1 MSYENKRV
9 VAIFAHNEA
18 ENIIACLNSVKRE
31 IRSGDECYVLNNGSC
46 DNTEELVSDF
56 SKENEWC
63 NLVSIEIGDKANA
76 WNVFCHQLRVQAA
89 LFIFLDGDCVVAKNS
104 FDALELCMSNNPSV
118 NAVAGLPA
126 EYCSQKNR
134 EEMLV
139 SGGLAGNLYALSQE
153 FVARI
158 RKEGIFLP
166 IGLIGDDS
174 LVGSLAYWNLNPRND
189 WDKSKI
195 VNCEDA
201 NFAYRRLSLLSFSDI
216 KMYWKRKIRYSL
228 RRYQNI
234 LIGFRL
240 KVGGVSAMPKNIEEI
255 YHDYPSVLRLKW
267 RGVDTWF
274 DFLAL
279 RRVAREIESRRGY
292 FVGGG

>member
-89 LFIFLDGDCVVAKNS
+89 LFIFLDGDCVVVKNS

-195 VNCEDA
+195 VNCKDA

-240 KVGGVSAMPKNIEEI
+240 KAGGVSAMPKNIEEI

-279 RRVAREIESRRGY
+279 RRVAREIESR
-292 FVGGG
+292 

>member
-1 MSYENKRV
+1 MSCENKRV

-89 LFIFLDGDCVVAKNS
+89 LFIFLDGDCVVVKNS

-201 NFAYRRLSLLSFSDI
+201 NFAYRRLSLLSFSDV

-234 LIGFRL
+234 IIGFRL